1 MSNYITCEGCQRLID
16 LYPPPQRS
24 NQQMWPSPTIFDT
37 TVTIDS
43 GRFCAECGKSRLL
56 GKDIVK
62 GYRVD
67 DGSVLSRGLQPY
79 FSADPTEPKVEFLRP
94 EAANKTFTVTGGSGD
109 LTFDMLNKAVDESK
123 DRLGNPEQPELKFEG
138 PK

>member
-1 MSNYITCEGCQRLID
+1 MAQHRLGDRARSVQLVLRSVGVCERILNMSNYITCEGCQRLID

-79 FSADPTEPKVEFLRP
+79 FSA
-94 EAANKTFTVTGGSGD
+94 
-109 LTFDMLNKAVDESK
+109 
-123 DRLGNPEQPELKFEG
+123 
-138 PK
+138 

>member
-24 NQQMWPSPTIFDT
+24 NQQMWPSPMVIDT
-37 TVTIDS
+37 TVIIDG

-67 DGSVLSRGLQPY
+67 DGGVAVYSQNLVS
-79 FSADPTEPKVEFLRP
+79 P
-94 EAANKTFTVTGGSGD
+94 ELANKTFRVASGVNEVSISELD
-109 LTFDMLNKAVDESK
+109 DVANGAKSGQVELA
-123 DRLGNPEQPELKFEG
+123 EQPELKFEEG
-138 PK
+138 K

>member
-24 NQQMWPSPTIFDT
+24 NQQMWPSPMVIDT
-37 TVTIDS
+37 TVIIDG
-43 GRFCAECGKSRLL
+43 GRFCEECGKSRLL

-67 DGSVLSRGLQPY
+67 DGSVLTTGFSQPLGATLTY
-79 FSADPTEPKVEFLRP
+79 TGSA
-94 EAANKTFTVTGGSGD
+94 
-109 LTFDMLNKAVDESK
+109 
-123 DRLGNPEQPELKFEG
+123 EQPELKFED